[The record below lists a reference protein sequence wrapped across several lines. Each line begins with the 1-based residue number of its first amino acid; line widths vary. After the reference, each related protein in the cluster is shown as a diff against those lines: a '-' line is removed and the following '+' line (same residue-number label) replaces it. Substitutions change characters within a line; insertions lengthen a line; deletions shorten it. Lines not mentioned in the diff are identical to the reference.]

1 MVRSILGLA
10 LVGAITASGAVAQ
23 DTGAPAAE
31 EEDVVRIAQDANE
44 LRGSWVIGASVYA
57 PDGQTVGSIDDVLID
72 ETDGSISAAIVSIGG
87 FLGFGSKL
95 IAVDWSEFEIS
106 YDGNEI
112 TLPITLEEA
121 EAASEFAF
129 RDREYPP
136 PPPAPEATGT
146 IGTDPGGMV
155 APAPAQ

>member
-1 MVRSILGLA
+1 MRALEDAMVRSILGFA
-10 LVGAITASGAVAQ
+10 VVGAIAASGAVAQ

-31 EEDVVRIAQDANE
+31 EEDIVRIAQEANE

-57 PDGQTVGSIDDVLID
+57 PDGAVVGSIDDVLIE

-95 IAVDWSEFEIS
+95 IAVDWSQFDIS

-112 TLPITLEEA
+112 TLPITVEEA

-129 RDREYPP
+129 RDREFPP
-136 PPPAPEATGT
+136 PPPAPEPTGG
-146 IGTDPGGMV
+146 IGT
-155 APAPAQ
+155 PAPMQ